1 MRRTRIQEMRSVPRA
16 DRERLAAAG
25 IRHADRLL
33 ETGCTGEGRERL
45 AEETGIHPSRLL
57 HWVHLADLCRVK
69 GVGPDYADLL
79 EAADCPD
86 LETLQQAEAETLA
99 ARLLRVNRAKRVT
112 RRTPNLKDVSAWL
125 DDARRLAQKVLA

>member
-1 MRRTRIQEMRSVPRA
+1 MPRA

-33 ETGCTGEGRERL
+33 ATGCSPQGRERL
-45 AEETGIHPSRLL
+45 AARTGIHPSRLL

-79 EAADCPD
+79 EAADCPN
-86 LETLQQAEAETLA
+86 LAALQQADAETLA
-99 ARLLRVNRAKRVT
+99 GRVLRVNRAERVT
-112 RRTPNLKDVSAWL
+112 RRTPNPKDVGAWL
-125 DDARRLAQKVLA
+125 QDARRLAPKVVP